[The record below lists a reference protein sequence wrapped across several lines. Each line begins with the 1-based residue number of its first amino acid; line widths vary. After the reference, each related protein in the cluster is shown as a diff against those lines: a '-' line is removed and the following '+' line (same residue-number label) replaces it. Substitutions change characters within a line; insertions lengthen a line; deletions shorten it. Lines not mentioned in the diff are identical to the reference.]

1 MKKTVSILLIL
12 LAFLIIYFLQANVFT
27 WFNIAGVMPNL
38 FIIVVRKLNLNFK
51 FGFLLN

>member
-27 WFNIAGVMPNL
+27 WFNIAGARAGADVPRPRSWL
-38 FIIVVRKLNLNFK
+38 
-51 FGFLLN
+51 